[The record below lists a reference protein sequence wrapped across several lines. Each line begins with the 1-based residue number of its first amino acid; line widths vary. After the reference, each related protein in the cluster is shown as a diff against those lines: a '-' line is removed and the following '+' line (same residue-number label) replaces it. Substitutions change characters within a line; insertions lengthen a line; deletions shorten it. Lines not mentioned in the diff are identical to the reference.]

1 MKIIELIN
9 KLDELFPRSLGC
21 DWDNDGVM
29 CAADSEREAK
39 RVLCVLDVTDDVVRY
54 AQNNGFDVIISHHPL
69 IFKPLS
75 SVFDRDPAQ
84 KMMIDLIKN
93 NITVLS
99 YHTRLDAAPGGV
111 SDLLGELIGLTDV
124 KTIADGGENILRIG
138 KTEETDLT
146 SFSSKV
152 KSALDCP
159 FVLTSSQINTVSRVA
174 VCPGDGKDFVRIAK
188 ELGADTYLTGRLS
201 YNIMCD
207 AYKLGLNLIEAG
219 HYFTERKIA
228 YRLADTVNKLCG
240 AHTEVYE
247 SLNINII

>member
-29 CAADSEREAK
+29 CAPNTDREAN
-39 RVLCVLDVTDDVVRY
+39 RVLCVLDVTDEVVRY
-54 AQNNGFDVIISHHPL
+54 AKNNGFDVIISHHPL

-75 SVFDRDPAQ
+75 SLFDKDHAQ
-84 KMMIDLIKN
+84 KIILELIQN

-111 SDLLGELIGLTDV
+111 ADLLCELIGLTDV
-124 KTIADGGENILRIG
+124 KAIPDGGENILRIG
-138 KTEETDLT
+138 KTDKTDLT
-146 SFSSKV
+146 SFSSMV

-159 FVLTSSQINTVSRVA
+159 FILTSNQINTVSKVA
-174 VCPGDGKDFVRIAK
+174 VCPGDGKDFVGIAK
-188 ELGADTYLTGRLS
+188 ALGADTYLTGRLS

-207 AYKLGLNLIEAG
+207 ANKLGLNLIEAG
-219 HYFTERKIA
+219 HYFTERKIV
-228 YRLADTVNKLCG
+228 YRLADTVNKLCE
-240 AHTEVYE
+240 AYTEVYG